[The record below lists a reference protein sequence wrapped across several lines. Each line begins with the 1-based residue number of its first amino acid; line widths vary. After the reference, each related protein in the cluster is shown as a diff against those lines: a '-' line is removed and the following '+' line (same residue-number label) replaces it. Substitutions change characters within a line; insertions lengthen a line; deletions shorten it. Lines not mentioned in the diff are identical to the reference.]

1 MAQSWRWTFCIQLS
15 SKLLA
20 SGCRRQHKYGPCQQ
34 IYARA
39 LSQNLL
45 FSGTQISLSS
55 LVATLLLQ
63 KLRPLDVQQAFQ
75 GTVPVPE
82 LYRWHVDDEG
92 YVFIYMQL
100 IEGQALLD
108 QWDDLHSID
117 KEVMRNQLY
126 EIIRSLRQLSQKSG
140 KYIGTP

>member
-1 MAQSWRWTFCIQLS
+1 M
-15 SKLLA
+15 
-20 SGCRRQHKYGPCQQ
+20 
-34 IYARA
+34 
-39 LSQNLL
+39 
-45 FSGTQISLSS
+45 SS